1 MINQSRLRL
10 NWIKLN
16 IYNAAHLRIIFYWLA
31 NGNPSRYQKWNFM
44 NASQLDEEYTSQ
56 LTVVYKMDTLIAL
69 VSSS

>member
-10 NWIKLN
+10 NWIKHIQRRPLSN
-16 IYNAAHLRIIFYWLA
+16 NFYWLA
-31 NGNPSRYQKWNFM
+31 NGNPSGYQKWNFM